1 MKRLTSLWLLTA
13 ALICTLVSAC
23 SKDDPGTEPPGDVTD
38 GAYVGTLKV
47 NQNDGTF
54 YTQENVSI
62 EVTLGETSLD
72 IKMIQ
77 VSFSERM
84 PIKLDMTIPGIATA
98 ETQSGFSLS
107 GNDIIPLAMGGQF
120 EQYIITDM
128 TGSITSET
136 VSFDLMCGPYPLTFS
151 GAVQN
156 E

>member
-1 MKRLTSLWLLTA
+1 MKRLTSLWLFTA
-13 ALICTLVSAC
+13 ALVCTLFSAC
-23 SKDDPGTEPPGDVTD
+23 SKDDPGTEPPGYVMD

-54 YTQENVSI
+54 YIQENVSI

-84 PIKLDMTIPGIATA
+84 PIKLDMTIPGIATT

-120 EQYIITDM
+120 EQYKITGM
-128 TGSITSET
+128 TGSITPEI
-136 VSFDLMCGPYPLTFS
+136 VSFSLMCGPYPLTFS
-151 GAVQN
+151 GIAKN